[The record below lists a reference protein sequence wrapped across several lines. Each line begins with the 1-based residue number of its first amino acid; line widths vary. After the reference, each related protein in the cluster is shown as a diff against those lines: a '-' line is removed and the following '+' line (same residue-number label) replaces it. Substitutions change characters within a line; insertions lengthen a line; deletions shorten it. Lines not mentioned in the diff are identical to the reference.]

1 MHFLACCM
9 LIMPCFGAQIYHSI
23 CSACVGCVTCHKT
36 PALASNCNF
45 YPVHR
50 SDFNLHSG
58 LQKQWHV
65 CTAYT
70 GQTKLSSCCTWTISS
85 YQHQCDFTPTA
96 NPLLLADLAS
106 TCDLSLQAC
115 ADPCCNMGA
124 RCCPCCNDLP
134 CTLPASLVNL
144 FQH

>member
-1 MHFLACCM
+1 MHIQSCCILPMLCFSAQVHHNACGC
-9 LIMPCFGAQIYHSI
+9 
-23 CSACVGCVTCHKT
+23 CVTCYKT
-36 PALASNCNF
+36 PALASNCKF
-45 YPVHR
+45 YPVHL
-50 SDFNLHSG
+50 SDT
-58 LQKQWHV
+58 
-65 CTAYT
+65 CTVDSRNNGMSAPHT
-70 GQTKLSSCCTWTISS
+70 LGKVSSHHLAQVLSCLINKNVTSQRLPVLCCLLTWLR
-85 YQHQCDFTPTA
+85 PV
-96 NPLLLADLAS
+96 